1 MGIQTAIQCLYDKAI
16 GFYQKA
22 LRIHQ
27 HILGELHPEIAVDYN
42 EIGHAYFMQRKLCK
56 ALDYLERS
64 FFILRDTLG
73 ESDPQTLSCLRN
85 LLFFKTA
92 DRTAISINLVLA
104 FPNQKFWR
112 SLGNCTAA
120 MLFYRKKAI

>member
-1 MGIQTAIQCLYDKAI
+1 MEVAEEYILIGDLYEIQCLYDKAI

-85 LLFFKTA
+85 LLFLKQQIEQPF
-92 DRTAISINLVLA
+92 
-104 FPNQKFWR
+104 Q
-112 SLGNCTAA
+112 
-120 MLFYRKKAI
+120 